1 MANYNNRRIASHQ
14 KARDSSKKSKD
25 KKSQDEVAPL
35 TPEQD
40 KYYGET
46 NLNSK
51 KNQESKN
58 AKKDDS
64 KLEYSPD
71 LVNGIFQYAVNKG
84 IGNLVSNRPALESF
98 RNYLSGK
105 LDIPKLTE
113 MTMGLIENANKNDK
127 LKRPQKIEYIGD
139 KLANY
144 ISKGIP
150 GQAFKKESGAILG
163 AKRSFFDFGYKRRQ
177 AYLENTVQAFD
188 DLGLLLK
195 DKDDQILPELRNQIK
210 KHQGTR
216 LIEPSLNVL
225 RSYNL
230 VKGKY
235 NKELKEINK
244 YQQNSPKQALESI
257 LGEYREKMAASF
269 LGLMGLTLVALSNLN
284 ITGAVI
290 GSKDYNSI
298 ASLIGAGLILVA
310 LCLFLKIRAKAKKVS
325 RKPKAIASKKKS
337 KKSSKAKKRR

>member
-1 MANYNNRRIASHQ
+1 MADYTARRLKSHQ
-14 KARDSSKKSKD
+14 KARDNKKAQNGTVALNSK
-25 KKSQDEVAPL
+25 E
-35 TPEQD
+35 D
-40 KYYGET
+40 KYYGDT

-58 AKKDDS
+58 VKKDDS

-98 RNYLSGK
+98 RNYLTGK
-105 LDIPKLTE
+105 LDFPKLTE
-113 MTMGLIENANKNDK
+113 MTRGLIENANKNDK
-127 LKRPQKIEYIGD
+127 LKLPQKIEYIGD

-195 DKDDQILPELRNQIK
+195 DKEDQILPELRNQIK

-269 LGLMGLTLVALSNLN
+269 LGLIGLGLVVLSNLN

-290 GSKDYNSI
+290 GSKDYNSM

-310 LCLFLKIRAKAKKVS
+310 LCLFLKIRAKAKKVN
-325 RKPKAIASKKKS
+325 RKPKAVALKKKS